1 MEGGSI
7 VSSHAMVH
15 AYDTAAASLSYDPEL
30 VASEQAS
37 AYLPVTSSRQRACN
51 FPYYDSQE
59 TQRNQERSKF
69 AQLDSI
75 RSWFNDELDKL
86 EKRRDKGLFTQD
98 QLDSEV
104 ALLIKERDLK
114 LNWLSSKNDGGRG
127 CYRANK
133 RRRGTNDNH
142 IVSTT
147 EGLPEEVSR
156 PACTQ
161 DVIPVAYSM
170 ITQGACLPSMVTW
183 WIPPLRSRHDVS
195 GPFDLLLSDHCPAL
209 DAVRFHAQVPE
220 TEKRR

>member
-37 AYLPVTSSRQRACN
+37 AYLP
-51 FPYYDSQE
+51 E

-170 ITQGACLPSMVTW
+170 IT
-183 WIPPLRSRHDVS
+183 
-195 GPFDLLLSDHCPAL
+195 
-209 DAVRFHAQVPE
+209 
-220 TEKRR
+220 

>member
-37 AYLPVTSSRQRACN
+37 AYLP
-51 FPYYDSQE
+51 E

-98 QLDSEV
+98 QV
-104 ALLIKERDLK
+104 
-114 LNWLSSKNDGGRG
+114 
-127 CYRANK
+127 C
-133 RRRGTNDNH
+133 
-142 IVSTT
+142 
-147 EGLPEEVSR
+147 
-156 PACTQ
+156 C
-161 DVIPVAYSM
+161 M
-170 ITQGACLPSMVTW
+170 
-183 WIPPLRSRHDVS
+183 
-195 GPFDLLLSDHCPAL
+195 
-209 DAVRFHAQVPE
+209 
-220 TEKRR
+220 